1 MCACV
6 VTQSCPTLVNPWTVA
21 LQTPLLM
28 GFSRQKYWS
37 GLPFPSPW
45 NLPDQGIEHR
55 SPTLQMEPL
64 LSETQ
69 GNPQYL
75 VVVFFFFLIIDLIQS
90 TTHTYLTTTDLTI
103 QFSSVAQWCL
113 TLCNPV
119 DKNYGF
125 GYYVLFNAYFS
136 KL

>member
-1 MCACV
+1 M
-6 VTQSCPTLVNPWTVA
+6 NPWTVA
-21 LQTPLLM
+21 LQTPLSM

-37 GLPFPSPW
+37 GLPLPSPW
-45 NLPDQGIEHR
+45 NLPDPGIEHG
-55 SPTLQMEPL
+55 SPALQMEPL
-64 LSETQ
+64 LSEPL
-69 GNPQYL
+69 GSPQYL
-75 VVVFFFFLIIDLIQS
+75 VVVVVVVLIIDLIQS

-119 DKNYGF
+119 DKNFGF
-125 GYYVLFNAYFS
+125 GYYVLFNAHFS

>member
-64 LSETQ
+64 MSETQ

-75 VVVFFFFLIIDLIQS
+75 VVVVVVFLIIDLIQS

>member
-1 MCACV
+1 MDC
-6 VTQSCPTLVNPWTVA
+6 SPPDSSVNGILQAEILAWVA
-21 LQTPLLM
+21 IPFSMESSRPRDRTPV
-28 GFSRQKYWS
+28 
-37 GLPFPSPW
+37 PA
-45 NLPDQGIEHR
+45 
-55 SPTLQMEPL
+55 LQMEPL

-75 VVVFFFFLIIDLIQS
+75 VVVFFFFFLIIDLIQS

-103 QFSSVAQWCL
+103 QFSSVVQWCL